1 VAISF
6 VGLLVVSVFALTAA
20 PVAAQSNTTATNTA
34 TATATDTATAT
45 AEQCQGTPQM
55 SRRSI
60 ALLDDTITA
69 ERGATVEAN
78 FRPEPTLPEECTIV
92 VDLEFSFAQSGF
104 QFGGGTN
111 WDQATTNLVVGQFEV
126 RPGEIRDI
134 RAQVYTNGA
143 EPGDQ
148 VTMVADYELWYKG
161 DRDNSV
167 AVTGVRKTIDVEAV
181 NTAAQTA
188 TSGDSE
194 QESDDQNTAAQTPAA
209 TETGG
214 ELTGLLGVVSENL
227 GLFMVFILGL
237 VSTVGLIYREPI
249 INIMTGGN

>member
-1 VAISF
+1 MAISI
-6 VGLLVVSVFALTAA
+6 VGLLVVSLFALTA

-34 TATATDTATAT
+34 TATDSATTAAGECT
-45 AEQCQGTPQM
+45 GTPEM

-69 ERGATVEAN
+69 ETGGTVEAN

-126 RPGEIRDI
+126 RPGEVRDI
-134 RAQVYTNGA
+134 RAQIFTNGA

-167 AVTGVRKTIDVEAV
+167 AVTGVRRTIDVEAV
-181 NTAAQTA
+181 NTPAQTA
-188 TSGDSE
+188 SGGDSAS
-194 QESDDQNTAAQTPAA
+194 QDTVAQTQAA
-209 TETGG
+209 TDG
-214 ELTGLLGVVSENL
+214 ESSGLLGTISENL
-227 GLFMVFILGL
+227 GAVGLLMVFALGL

-249 INIMTGGN
+249 INLITGGN